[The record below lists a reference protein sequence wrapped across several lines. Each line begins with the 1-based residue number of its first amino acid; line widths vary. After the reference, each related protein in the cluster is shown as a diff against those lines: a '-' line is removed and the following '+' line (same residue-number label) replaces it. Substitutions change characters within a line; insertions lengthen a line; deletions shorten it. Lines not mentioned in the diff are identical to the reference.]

1 MADSTHLDTLTDV
14 SSDPLVRETPPW
26 FDGAKLGVFVHWNAA
41 AIPAYAPV
49 LETRDLPDDEDWVKA
64 WRRLPFAEMYQNTMA
79 IPGSPTQRH
88 HAERYGDLP
97 YEAFVARFRD
107 ELIPRWDPEPWA
119 DLFARV
125 GARYVVLTTKTEDG
139 FLLWPSDTPHPT
151 KPGWQSERDVV
162 GELAAAVRA
171 RGLKMGTYYCGGLD
185 WSFQGIPI
193 TSVESTREAM
203 PQDAEY
209 LAYADAHWREL
220 IDRYEPAVLWNDYG
234 YPDDADIATL
244 FREYLSR
251 VPDGVINNRFDGDPF
266 GVSDEPSKVYS
277 DFVTPEYT
285 VDGSPEL
292 KWEACRGI
300 GTSFGYNREESE
312 RSYMSAAKLIHA
324 FVDIVARGGNMLIN
338 VGPMA
343 TGAIPWLQAQR
354 LLELGWWLRVN
365 GEAIYDTRPW
375 QRAAGTTGEGIG
387 VRYTASADAVH
398 AIVLGAPK
406 GAAIELDVRLADG
419 AVASVHGID
428 AELPWSAV
436 PTGTRIELP
445 ELPDGDQPAMSV
457 RLAPAAAVTPFT
469 ET

>member
-1 MADSTHLDTLTDV
+1 
-14 SSDPLVRETPPW
+14 
-26 FDGAKLGVFVHWNAA
+26 
-41 AIPAYAPV
+41 
-49 LETRDLPDDEDWVKA
+49 
-64 WRRLPFAEMYQNTMA
+64 
-79 IPGSPTQRH
+79 
-88 HAERYGDLP
+88 
-97 YEAFVARFRD
+97 
-107 ELIPRWDPEPWA
+107 
-119 DLFARV
+119 
-125 GARYVVLTTKTEDG
+125 
-139 FLLWPSDTPHPT
+139 
-151 KPGWQSERDVV
+151 
-162 GELAAAVRA
+162 
-171 RGLKMGTYYCGGLD
+171 
-185 WSFQGIPI
+185 
-193 TSVESTREAM
+193 
-203 PQDAEY
+203 
-209 LAYADAHWREL
+209 
-220 IDRYEPAVLWNDYG
+220 VLWNDYG

-244 FREYLSR
+244 FREYLTR

-266 GVSDEPSKVYS
+266 GVSDEPSAVYS

-312 RSYMSAAKLIHA
+312 HSYMSAAKLIHT

-375 QRAAGTTGEGIG
+375 QRAAGATGEGIG
-387 VRYTASADAVH
+387 LRYTASADAVH
-398 AIVLGAPK
+398 AIVLGAPT

-428 AELPWSAV
+428 AELSWSAV

-445 ELPDGDQPAMSV
+445 EPPDGDQPAMSV
-457 RLAPAAAVTPFT
+457 RLSPATAVTPFT